1 MNARMAAAVAAAAS
15 LIALGGCAQRGPTP
29 SNGPAAAAAAAAK
42 AVPVRVQRLEPRDF
56 VDYLRVTGTVL
67 ARSKVNVVAE
77 EGGILKQVIID
88 KGNTAK
94 AGAALAVLDNPV
106 LVAGRDQ
113 AAAALKQAE
122 LDQTTKKALY
132 DKKAIAE
139 NEYLFSNYSLEA
151 ARAAYSLVQAR
162 VDKLTLR
169 TPISGIVNR
178 RYYDLGAYV
187 TPMTPAFEVI
197 DIERLRVRAGVAE
210 RFIGDVGLGTP
221 VEVTFDAFPDV
232 KVTAPVTYVSRD
244 IDPQSRTFDIEL
256 EFDNPGRRIA
266 PAMAANLRVRY
277 QSLHDRIVIPLDA
290 LIEGPNGWYVFVDQ
304 GGRAKRVDVQ
314 QLSVSGSEVLVEGL
328 APGQNLV
335 VSGQRSLSEGDPLEL
350 K

>member
-1 MNARMAAAVAAAAS
+1 MKARIWAATLAAAAF
-15 LIALGGCAQRGPTP
+15 IALGGCAQRSPAAPKDPT
-29 SNGPAAAAAAAAK
+29 AAAADPGK
-42 AVPVRVQRLEPRDF
+42 AVPVRTQRLEPRDF

-67 ARSKVNVVAE
+67 ARGKINVVAE
-77 EGGILKQVIID
+77 EGGILKRLLVD
-88 KGNTAK
+88 KGNRAD
-94 AGAALAVLDNPV
+94 AGAGLALLDNPV
-106 LVAGRDQ
+106 PVAGRDQ

-122 LDQTTKKALY
+122 LDQATKKALF

-139 NEYLFSNYSLEA
+139 NEYLYSNYSLEA
-151 ARAAYSLVQAR
+151 ARAAYALVQAR

-169 TPISGIVNR
+169 TPIAGIVNR

-187 TPMTPAFEVI
+187 TPMTPAFEII
-197 DIERLRVRAGVAE
+197 DLDQLRVRAGVAE

-221 VEVTFDAFPDV
+221 VDVTFDAFPDV
-232 KVTAPVTYVSRD
+232 TITAPITYVSRD
-244 IDPQSRTFDIEL
+244 IDAQSRTFDVEL
-256 EFDNPGRRIA
+256 QFDNPGRRIA
-266 PAMAANLRVRY
+266 PAMVANLRIRY
-277 QSLHDRIVIPLDA
+277 QSLHNRIVIPLDA
-290 LIEGPNGWYVFVDQ
+290 LIEGANGWYVFVDD

-335 VSGQRSLSEGDPLEL
+335 VSGQRALSDGDPLEL